1 MRRKQKHTILL
12 ILLIFI
18 GLIAAGYFFLYY
30 GLGQIINYA
39 FLLRPSKTNTSS
51 TATQQSPQILVD
63 PVLQDLPYATN
74 SASIIINGTTTP
86 EQTVDF
92 YQDSEKIDSIKADY
106 EGNFSFQIY
115 LKSGENGVYVKSTDM
130 YTKRSKTSKQSTILF
145 LDTPPELRIEENLDG
160 KTVNTQFVDIKGSTE
175 KEVFVQINSA
185 PVVVRADGSFV
196 YPFKLKEGDNE
207 IKIFAVDVAQNT
219 TDKTIRIKYQ
229 KE

>member
-1 MRRKQKHTILL
+1 MRRKQKHTILVV
-12 ILLIFI
+12 LLVFI
-18 GLIAAGYFFLYY
+18 GLITAGYFFLYY

-39 FLLRPSKTNTSS
+39 FLLRPSKTNTTSA
-51 TATQQSPQILVD
+51 ATKQSPQILVD

-130 YTKRSKTSKQSTILF
+130 YTKRSKTSKKSTILF
-145 LDTPPELRIEENLDG
+145 LDTPPELRLEENLDG

-207 IKIFAVDVAQNT
+207 IKIVAVDVAQNT

>member
-1 MRRKQKHTILL
+1 MRRKHTNTILISL
-12 ILLIFI
+12 VVIIVFVI
-18 GLIAAGYFFLYY
+18 AGYFFLYY

-39 FLLRPSKTNTSS
+39 FLLRPSKTNTVN
-51 TATQQSPQILVD
+51 TEKQQSPQILVD

-74 SASIIINGTTTP
+74 SASIVISGTTTS

-92 YQDSEKIDSIKADY
+92 FQNSEKIDSIKADF
-106 EGNFSFQIY
+106 EGNFAFQIY
-115 LKSGENGVYVKSTDM
+115 LKPGENSVHVKSIDS
-130 YTKRSKTSKQSTILF
+130 YTKKSKTSKQSIILF
-145 LDTPPELRIEENLDG
+145 LDTPPELTLEENSDG
-160 KTVNTQFVDIKGSTE
+160 KTVNKQFIDIKGSTE

-207 IKIFAVDVAQNT
+207 IKVKAVDVAQNT
-219 TDKTIRIKYQ
+219 TEKTLRIKYQ